1 MKNISLEKKAK
12 EAFEYFPFLKD
23 MQDAIDRQST
33 SEDKNLAKEL
43 YSKDFTASEDYQEM
57 YERHIIVADE
67 LLGSFSMVF
76 EQVEEGEA
84 WIMLQFVIETL
95 GDFYYAYALDND
107 IEMSKSA
114 KYQCG
119 MWRLAEAQYN
129 SLHFL
134 D

>member
-1 MKNISLEKKAK
+1 MKKASLEKKVK
-12 EAFEYFPFLKD
+12 VAFEDFPFLKD

-33 SEDKNLAKEL
+33 PEDKKLAKEL
-43 YSKDFTASEDYQEM
+43 YSKDYTALEDYQEM

-67 LLGSFSMVF
+67 LIRSFSMVF

-84 WIMLQFVIETL
+84 WIMLQFIIETL
-95 GDFYYAYALDND
+95 GDFYYSYAIEND
-107 IEMSKSA
+107 IEPSKSA

-129 SLHFL
+129 FL
-134 D
+134 NYLG

>member
-1 MKNISLEKKAK
+1 MKNVSLEKKVK

-23 MQDAIDRQST
+23 MQDAIDRHST

-43 YSKDFTASEDYQEM
+43 YSKDYTALDDYQEM
-57 YERHIIVADE
+57 YERHIIVANE
-67 LLGSFSMVF
+67 LIRSFSMVF

-84 WIMLQFVIETL
+84 WIMLQFIIETL
-95 GDFYYAYALDND
+95 GDFYFSYALDND

-119 MWRLAEAQYN
+119 MWKLVEAQYEFMN
-129 SLHFL
+129 I
-134 D
+134 

>member
-1 MKNISLEKKAK
+1 MKKASLEKKVK
-12 EAFEYFPFLKD
+12 VAFEDFPFLKD

-33 SEDKNLAKEL
+33 PEDKKLAKEL
-43 YSKDFTASEDYQEM
+43 YSKDYTALEDYQEM

-67 LLGSFSMVF
+67 LIRSFSMVF

-84 WIMLQFVIETL
+84 WIMLQFIIETL
-95 GDFYYAYALDND
+95 GDFYYSYAIEND
-107 IEMSKSA
+107 IESSKSA

-129 SLHFL
+129 FL
-134 D
+134 NYLG